1 MAQDWSRGQDTPLE
15 RLRVSCL
22 QSSPPLRECGR
33 GRRDAEVDHFERAQ
47 ELLAMR
53 IGEAD
58 ETNIG
63 QAELIALAQVHAL
76 LAICDLLEARRGELP
91 VQ

>member
-1 MAQDWSRGQDTPLE
+1 MAQDWSRGQGTPARAPA
-15 RLRVSCL
+15 RLVL
-22 QSSPPLRECGR
+22 AIESSVARMWTWEKGCR
-33 GRRDAEVDHFERAQ
+33 GGHIERAE

>member
-1 MAQDWSRGQDTPLE
+1 M
-15 RLRVSCL
+15 
-22 QSSPPLRECGR
+22 
-33 GRRDAEVDHFERAQ
+33 DHIERAQ

>member
-1 MAQDWSRGQDTPLE
+1 
-15 RLRVSCL
+15 
-22 QSSPPLRECGR
+22 LRECGR
-33 GRRDAEVDHFERAQ
+33 GRKDAEVDHIERAE